1 MVTQDFVSREFIAKN
16 GRIVRTEVHFATF
29 SERHNSSKSKVLMCL
44 YKETGGVSVGNL
56 HRLSGVDYGYL
67 RVKLSRWVSWG
78 YVVRKV
84 SIPEKGRP
92 IFLYSLGE
100 RGRHFIDDIL
110 PRNWLQQYAA
120 EIRAFRASNNGTA

>member
-1 MVTQDFVSREFIAKN
+1 MVIQDFVSREFMTKD
-16 GRIVRTEVHFATF
+16 GRTVRTQAHIATF
-29 SERHNSSKSKVLMCL
+29 NESHNASKSKMMMCL
-44 YKETGGVSVGNL
+44 YKETHGGISVGTL

-67 RVKLSRWVSWG
+67 RSKLSRWVSWG

-100 RGRHFIDDIL
+100 RGRHFVDDIL
-110 PRNWLQQYAA
+110 PKPWLQQYAA
-120 EIRAFRASNNGTA
+120 EIRQHRASQGQ